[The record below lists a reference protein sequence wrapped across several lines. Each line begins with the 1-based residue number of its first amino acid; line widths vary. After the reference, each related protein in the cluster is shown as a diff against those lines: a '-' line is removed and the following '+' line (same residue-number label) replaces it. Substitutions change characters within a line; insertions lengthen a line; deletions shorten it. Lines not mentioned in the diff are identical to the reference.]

1 LRPSAGG
8 QRAINDILS
17 CMRGWDRADGQRRGL
32 LLIAAIAIGFALLML
47 LLPHSH
53 SGAADFVAILPLLF
67 AGIVSPLSLLG
78 ALAFV
83 YAGRVP
89 EAPVMAA
96 SFERPPPIRRG

>member
-1 LRPSAGG
+1 MLF
-8 QRAINDILS
+8 
-17 CMRGWDRADGQRRGL
+17 CMRGWDRADGRRRGF

-47 LLPHSH
+47 LAPQGH
-53 SGAADFVAILPLLF
+53 SGNAHLVAILPLLF

-78 ALAFV
+78 ALEFF

-96 SFERPPPIRRG
+96 AFQRPPPTRRR